1 MENRWRHQVREHV
14 ERRDNM
20 GRHTRMEAVISFLC
34 NARAH
39 NNIKKKKNPT
49 SEKNHPLRLICSNE
63 INVMAI
69 RQ

>member
-1 MENRWRHQVREHV
+1 MWKEETTWEGTQEWKLLSHSYAMQEH
-14 ERRDNM
+14 
-20 GRHTRMEAVISFLC
+20 IIKL
-34 NARAH
+34 
-39 NNIKKKKNPT
+39 KKKKNPT